1 MDRVQRAGQG
11 RVVDIQPLLDELC
24 VDLGFCLPLA
34 EQAHL
39 RQAPL
44 VDGDQFTEAVLVAE
58 GLSPDEHKDL
68 RSQVRERA
76 VGAARQHG
84 T

>member
-1 MDRVQRAGQG
+1 MDCVQLAYQEG
-11 RVVDIQPLLDELC
+11 VVGIQPLLDELC
-24 VDLGFCLPLA
+24 VDLGFCLPPA

-44 VDGDQFTEAVLVAE
+44 VDVDQFTDAVFVAE

-68 RSQVRERA
+68 RSLVRVR
-76 VGAARQHG
+76 VDRFFMKVK
-84 T
+84 